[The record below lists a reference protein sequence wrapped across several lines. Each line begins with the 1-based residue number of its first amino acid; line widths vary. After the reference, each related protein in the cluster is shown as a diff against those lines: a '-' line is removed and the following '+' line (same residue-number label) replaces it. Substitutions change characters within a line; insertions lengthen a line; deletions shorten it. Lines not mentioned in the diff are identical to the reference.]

1 MCRFNRIRYERAGID
16 MDTIGINSP
25 GISRIGEREGVE
37 MGYNPKWHGR
47 SPLHALV
54 AFSS

>member
-1 MCRFNRIRYERAGID
+1 

-37 MGYNPKWHGR
+37 MDYNPKRHGR
-47 SPLHALV
+47 SPHQALV
-54 AFSS
+54 SFSS

>member
-1 MCRFNRIRYERAGID
+1 
-16 MDTIGINSP
+16 MDTVGIKSP
-25 GISRIGEREGVE
+25 WISRIGERGGVE

-54 AFSS
+54 AFSA